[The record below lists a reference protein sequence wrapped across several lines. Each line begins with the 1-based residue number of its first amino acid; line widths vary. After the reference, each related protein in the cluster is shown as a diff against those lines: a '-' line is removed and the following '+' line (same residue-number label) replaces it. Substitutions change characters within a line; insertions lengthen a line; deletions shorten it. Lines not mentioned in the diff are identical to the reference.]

1 MFDFCD
7 LTQLGFM
14 EESYTFPLLIV
25 GVVLEKTTQI
35 APTSRITLTITYPY
49 LNTHGQYFS
58 IKGKISQNDIFK
70 V

>member
-1 MFDFCD
+1 
-7 LTQLGFM
+7 M

-49 LNTHGQYFS
+49 LNTHGQYFPERS
-58 IKGKISQNDIFK
+58 L
-70 V
+70 